1 MPPIPRRTLLLAAA
15 TPLALLSVGCAEGSI
30 IVNQG
35 VVVSVA
41 NTGTAPLSAVE
52 VRYTG
57 GTVRVPALAPGA
69 AHHSRIAPTSESHLD
84 LAFTDATGRRH
95 TREIG
100 VFFEPGYTGSVAITV
115 DDAGGVAWRDRI
127 RP

>member
-15 TPLALLSVGCAEGSI
+15 TPLALLLGGCAEGNI

-41 NTGTAPLSAVE
+41 NTGTAPLAAVE
-52 VRYTG
+52 VAYTG
-57 GTVRVPALAPGA
+57 GTVRVGTLAPGTT
-69 AHHSRIAPTSESHLD
+69 HHARIAPTSESHLD

-95 TREIG
+95 AQEIG
-100 VFFEPGYTGSVAITV
+100 VFFEPGYTGSVAIVV
-115 DDAGGVAWRDRI
+115 DRAGGVTWRDRI
-127 RP
+127 RL